1 MIYINILVN
10 ENSNY
15 MLLVLPSWFDYFC
28 SHDFLSV
35 FFCCCTRSITF
46 WPEQS
51 SICSYYFY
59 SWFTINNSFNL
70 PNVLLNIINWQ
81 YFGNIGLNN
90 TVVCRTYICIITCLQ
105 YMHSWHNLWVQR
117 CKHLGQMSCKGSH
130 FGERKKKQTAFS
142 DKLLCIESI
151 RI

>member
-35 FFCCCTRSITF
+35 LFCCCTRSITF
-46 WPEQS
+46 WPGQS

-70 PNVLLNIINWQ
+70 PNALLNIINWQ
-81 YFGNIGLNN
+81 YFGNIGLNILSSVER
-90 TVVCRTYICIITCLQ
+90 TSVSSHVCSTCIVGTIYEFNVANIRAKCHARVPIL
-105 YMHSWHNLWVQR
+105 V
-117 CKHLGQMSCKGSH
+117 KG
-130 FGERKKKQTAFS
+130 RKSFF
-142 DKLLCIESI
+142 
-151 RI
+151 R